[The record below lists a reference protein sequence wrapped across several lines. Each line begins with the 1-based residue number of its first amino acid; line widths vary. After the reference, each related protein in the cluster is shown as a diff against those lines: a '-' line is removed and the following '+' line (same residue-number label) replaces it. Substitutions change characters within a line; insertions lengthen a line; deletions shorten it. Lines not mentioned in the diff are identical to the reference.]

1 MFLGLY
7 PFQACVTSA
16 LLVDESVNLVDRIPQ
31 AASPVQD
38 ASIIFS
44 LFLVFSGAAL
54 IATLALYAR
63 QALLIAYILLG
74 VLLGPW
80 ALNMVSN
87 PALIADI
94 ANIGILFLLFLLGLS
109 LEPKDLKKLFRE
121 ALVVTAVS
129 SVAFAGIGIAVAMAF
144 GFNVIDS
151 LLIGAAM
158 MFSSTIIALK
168 LLPTS
173 ALHHQRMGE
182 IIVSVLLLQDM
193 LAILVLL
200 GLEGLGN
207 KNNLLSETLILF
219 VGLPALA
226 MMAWW
231 VSTRVLTRL
240 FLRFNQIQEYLFLV
254 AIGWCLGLAEL
265 ATIIGLSHEVGAF
278 VAGVTLATSPVSR
291 FIADSLRPLRDFF
304 LVLFFFALGA
314 GFDIG
319 TLPQVLVPALILAAV
334 SVAIKPV
341 IFQWLLEREQEKL
354 RMARETGARL
364 GQISEFS
371 LLIVVVATELH
382 VMSDKASA
390 LMQSATILSF
400 VASSFWIVRRYPT
413 PIAMDTDLYRD

>member
-1 MFLGLY
+1 LHD
-7 PFQACVTSA
+7 T
-16 LLVDESVNLVDRIPQ
+16 
-31 AASPVQD
+31 
-38 ASIIFS
+38 SIIFS

-54 IATLALYAR
+54 IATFALYAR

-74 VLLGPW
+74 ALLGPW
-80 ALNMVSN
+80 AFDIVSN

-94 ANIGILFLLFLLGLS
+94 ANVGILFLLFLLGLS
-109 LEPKDLKKLFRE
+109 LEPKDLKNLFRE
-121 ALVVTAVS
+121 AMLVTAIS
-129 SVAFAGIGIAVAMAF
+129 SLVFALCGALVASLF
-144 GFNVIDS
+144 GFSITDS

-207 KNNLLSETLILF
+207 RNNLLSETLILF
-219 VGLPALA
+219 VGLPCLA
-226 MMAWW
+226 IAAWW
-231 VSTRVLTRL
+231 VSARILTVLFTR
-240 FLRFNQIQEYLFLV
+240 FSQIQEYLFLV

-265 ATIIGLSHEVGAF
+265 ATIIGLSHEIGAF
-278 VAGVTLATSPVSR
+278 IAGVTLATSPVSR
-291 FIADSLRPLRDFF
+291 FIAESLRPLRDFF

-319 TLPQVLVPALILAAV
+319 SLPEVMIPATILALI
-334 SVAIKPV
+334 SVMVKPLV
-341 IFQWLLEREQEKL
+341 FQRLLEREQEKA
-354 RMARETGARL
+354 RMAKETGARL

-371 LLIVVVATELH
+371 LLIVVVATDLAL
-382 VMSDKASA
+382 MSEKASA

-413 PIAMDTDLYRD
+413 PISMDATLYRD

>member
-1 MFLGLY
+1 
-7 PFQACVTSA
+7 VH
-16 LLVDESVNLVDRIPQ
+16 
-31 AASPVQD
+31 D

-74 VLLGPW
+74 ALLGPY
-80 ALNMVSN
+80 ALDMVSN

-121 ALVVTAVS
+121 AMVVTAAS
-129 SVAFAGIGIAVAMAF
+129 SFAFALIGFIVASVF
-144 GFNVIDS
+144 GFSLIDS
-151 LLIGAAM
+151 LLVGAAM

-207 KNNLLSETLILF
+207 KNTIWSETLILF

-226 MMAWW
+226 AMAWW

-265 ATIIGLSHEVGAF
+265 ATLIGLSHEVGAF

-304 LVLFFFALGA
+304 LVMFFFALGA
-314 GFDIG
+314 GFDVGSLRQI
-319 TLPQVLVPALILAAV
+319 LVPALILAAV
-334 SVAIKPV
+334 SVMVKPFV
-341 IFQWLLEREQEKL
+341 FRWLLEREQEKAK
-354 RMARETGARL
+354 MANETGARL

-371 LLIVVVATELH
+371 LLIVVVATELQL
-382 VMSDKASA
+382 MSDEASA

-413 PIAMDTDLYRD
+413 PISMDTTLYRD

>member
-1 MFLGLY
+1 M
-7 PFQACVTSA
+7 
-16 LLVDESVNLVDRIPQ
+16 
-31 AASPVQD
+31 
-38 ASIIFS
+38 
-44 LFLVFSGAAL
+44 FLVFSGAAL

-74 VLLGPW
+74 ALMGPW
-80 ALNMVSN
+80 ALDIVSN
-87 PALIADI
+87 PTLIADI

-109 LEPKDLKKLFRE
+109 LEPKDLRKLFRE
-121 ALVVTAVS
+121 ALVVTAAS
-129 SVAFAGIGIAVAMAF
+129 SLAFAAMGITVGLAF
-144 GFNVIDS
+144 GFSVTDS

-173 ALHHQRMGE
+173 ALHHLRMGE

-193 LAILVLL
+193 LAIFVLL

-207 KNNLLSETLILF
+207 KNNLMSETLILF

-226 MMAWW
+226 ALAWW
-231 VSTRVLTRL
+231 ISTRVLTRL

-265 ATIIGLSHEVGAF
+265 ATLLGLSHEVGAF

-319 TLPQVLVPALILAAV
+319 ALPQVLLPALLLAAV
-334 SVAIKPV
+334 SVVVKPM
-341 IFQWLLEREQEKL
+341 IFRVLLQREQEKAK
-354 RMARETGARL
+354 MAQETGARL

-382 VMSDKASA
+382 VMSDRASA

-400 VASSFWIVRRYPT
+400 IASSFWIVRRYPT
-413 PIAMDTDLYRD
+413 PISMDTTLYRD

>member
-1 MFLGLY
+1 MH
-7 PFQACVTSA
+7 
-16 LLVDESVNLVDRIPQ
+16 
-31 AASPVQD
+31 D

-74 VLLGPW
+74 ALLGPY
-80 ALNMVSN
+80 ALDMVSN

-121 ALVVTAVS
+121 AMVVTAAS
-129 SVAFAGIGIAVAMAF
+129 SFAFALIGFIVASVF
-144 GFNVIDS
+144 GFSLIDS
-151 LLIGAAM
+151 LLVGAAM

-207 KNNLLSETLILF
+207 KNTIWSETLILF

-226 MMAWW
+226 AMAWW

-265 ATIIGLSHEVGAF
+265 ATLIGLSHEVGAF

-304 LVLFFFALGA
+304 LVMFFFALGA
-314 GFDIG
+314 GFDVGSLRQI
-319 TLPQVLVPALILAAV
+319 LVPALILAAV
-334 SVAIKPV
+334 SVMVKPFV
-341 IFQWLLEREQEKL
+341 FRWLLEREQEKAK
-354 RMARETGARL
+354 MANETGARL

-371 LLIVVVATELH
+371 LLIVVVATELQL
-382 VMSDKASA
+382 MSDEASA

-413 PIAMDTDLYRD
+413 PISMDTTLYRD

>member
-1 MFLGLY
+1 MTH
-7 PFQACVTSA
+7 QVHDT
-16 LLVDESVNLVDRIPQ
+16 
-31 AASPVQD
+31 
-38 ASIIFS
+38 SIIFS

-63 QALLIAYILLG
+63 QALLIAYIALG
-74 VLLGPW
+74 VILGPW
-80 ALNMVSN
+80 ALDVVSN

-121 ALVVTAVS
+121 AIVVTAVS
-129 SVAFAGIGIAVAMAF
+129 STVFAALGAAIAQVF
-144 GFNVIDS
+144 GFNLIDS

-182 IIVSVLLLQDM
+182 LIVSVLLLQDM
-193 LAILVLL
+193 LAIFVLL
-200 GLEGLGN
+200 SLEGLGN
-207 KNNLLSETLILF
+207 QNNLLSETLILF
-219 VGLPALA
+219 VGLPVMAIV
-226 MMAWW
+226 AWW
-231 VSTRVLTRL
+231 VSTRILTVL
-240 FLRFNQIQEYLFLV
+240 FQRFSQIQEYLFLV
-254 AIGWCLGLAEL
+254 AIGWCLGIAEL
-265 ATIIGLSHEVGAF
+265 ATLIGLSHEVGAF
-278 VAGVTLATSPVSR
+278 VAGVTLATSPIAR
-291 FIADSLRPLRDFF
+291 FIAESLRPLRDFF

-314 GFDIG
+314 GFDVG
-319 TLPQVLVPALILAAV
+319 SLPQVAVPALLLAAV
-334 SVAIKPV
+334 SVMIKPV
-341 IFQWLLEREQEKL
+341 VFRILLQREQEKA

-400 VASSFWIVRRYPT
+400 VASSFWIVRQYPT
-413 PIAMDTDLYRD
+413 PISMDEKLYRD